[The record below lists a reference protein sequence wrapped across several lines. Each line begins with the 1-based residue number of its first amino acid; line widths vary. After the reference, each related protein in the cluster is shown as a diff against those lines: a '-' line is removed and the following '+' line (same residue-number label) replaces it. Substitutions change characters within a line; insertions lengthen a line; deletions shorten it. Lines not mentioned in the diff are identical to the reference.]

1 MEELELLKN
10 NWNKNTEDFKEYSD
24 QDILGMIKKQ
34 SVSVTTTL
42 LIIGLV
48 EVIIWSAY
56 GYIYGEF
63 PFIRIGL
70 FAVFFGLIIF
80 WFNKI
85 RSGESSLILMKNILN
100 LRKTVFGYA
109 GISFTLIVFDSLI
122 NFRGNTSDFIRGWK
136 DGKNGTHS
144 DTVNLTTVNY
154 IVFAFILVFFIYF
167 LYWIYKKTYGKIL
180 SDLKKNYKE
189 LSKAE

>member
-10 NWNKNTEDFKEYSD
+10 DWNKNTKDFKEYSD
-24 QDILGMIKKQ
+24 QDILGMIRKQ
-34 SVSVTTTL
+34 SVSVTKTL
-42 LIIGLV
+42 LIIGVV

-56 GYIYGEF
+56 GYIDGEF

-70 FAVFFGLIIF
+70 FTMFFGLIIY

-85 RSGESSLILMKNILN
+85 KSGESSLALMKNILN

-109 GISFTLIVFDSLI
+109 GISFALIIFDSLI
-122 NFRGNTSDFIRGWK
+122 NFKHNTSDFIRGWK
-136 DGKNGTHS
+136 DGQNGTHS
-144 DTVNLTTVNY
+144 DTVNLTMVNY
-154 IVFAFILVFFIYF
+154 IVFAFILAAVIYF

-180 SDLKKNYKE
+180 SDLKKNYRE

>member
-10 NWNKNTEDFKEYSD
+10 DWNKNTEDFKEYSD

-34 SVSVTTTL
+34 SVSVTKTL
-42 LIIGLV
+42 LIIGVV

-56 GYIYGEF
+56 GYIDGEF

-70 FAVFFGLIIF
+70 FTIFFGLIIY

-85 RSGESSLILMKNILN
+85 KSGESSLALMKNILN

-109 GISFTLIVFDSLI
+109 GISFALIIFDSLI
-122 NFRGNTSDFIRGWK
+122 NFKHHTSDFIRGWK
-136 DGKNGTHS
+136 DGQNGTHS
-144 DTVNLTTVNY
+144 DTVNLTMVNY
-154 IVFAFILVFFIYF
+154 IVFAFILAAVIYF

-180 SDLKKNYKE
+180 SDLKKNYRE

>member
-10 NWNKNTEDFKEYSD
+10 DWNKNTEDFKEYSD

-34 SVSVTTTL
+34 SVSVTKTL
-42 LIIGLV
+42 LIIGVV

-56 GYIYGEF
+56 GYIDGEF

-70 FAVFFGLIIF
+70 FAIFFGLIIY

-85 RSGESSLILMKNILN
+85 KSGESSLALMKNILN

-109 GISFTLIVFDSLI
+109 GISFALIIFDSLI
-122 NFRGNTSDFIRGWK
+122 NFKHNTSDFIRGWK
-136 DGKNGTHS
+136 DGQNGTHS
-144 DTVNLTTVNY
+144 DTVNLTMVNY
-154 IVFAFILVFFIYF
+154 IVFAFILAAVIYF

-180 SDLKKNYKE
+180 SDLKKNYRE
-189 LSKAE
+189 LSKVE

>member
-10 NWNKNTEDFKEYSD
+10 DWNKNTEDFKEYSD

-34 SVSVTTTL
+34 SVSVTKTL
-42 LIIGLV
+42 LIIGVV

-56 GYIYGEF
+56 GYIDGEF

-70 FAVFFGLIIF
+70 FTIFFGLIIY

-85 RSGESSLILMKNILN
+85 RSGESSLALMKNILN

-109 GISFTLIVFDSLI
+109 GISFALIIFDSLI
-122 NFRGNTSDFIRGWK
+122 NFKHNTSDFIRGWK
-136 DGKNGTHS
+136 DGQNGTHS
-144 DTVNLTTVNY
+144 DTVNLTMVNY
-154 IVFAFILVFFIYF
+154 IVFAFILAAVIYF

-180 SDLKKNYKE
+180 SDLKKNYRE

>member
-10 NWNKNTEDFKEYSD
+10 DWNKNTKDFKEYSD

-34 SVSVTTTL
+34 SVSVTKTL
-42 LIIGLV
+42 LIIGVV

-56 GYIYGEF
+56 GYIDGEF

-70 FAVFFGLIIF
+70 FAIFFGLIIY

-85 RSGESSLILMKNILN
+85 KSDESSLALMKNILN

-109 GISFTLIVFDSLI
+109 GISFALIIFDSLI
-122 NFRGNTSDFIRGWK
+122 NFKHNTSDFIRGWK
-136 DGKNGTHS
+136 DGQNGTHS
-144 DTVNLTTVNY
+144 DTVNLTMVNY
-154 IVFAFILVFFIYF
+154 IVFAFILAAVIYF

-180 SDLKKNYKE
+180 SDLKKNYRE